1 MYTDISLSL
10 AWTIKCLRNG
20 RTERFNMVSKLAGL
34 IQFGLIPCRPRKL
47 FGKFVWGK
55 HHEHHEQLEEL
66 RDRLDR
72 IVQVV
77 QVKAP
82 DLPQKYQAFRN
93 EDHKSDAFRE
103 VLAVVSDLENEL
115 RKIVGSDPETDTS
128 SFSHESSTLVIDKRN
143 QESYYDAEIARL
155 KAESSQMRQ
164 DFESEKDEKE
174 QMRNT
179 HEHTINYHKAELLRI
194 NDDFQFEK
202 DRMIDKFESEKA
214 ELKVL
219 LVEREAALDNE
230 KKTHAA
236 QRWRIEQGFNA
247 EKLRIQSHCNE
258 NLAKMESECK
268 ASILRMKKEFAAQ
281 DARLRGDIESLNGAL
296 LARDRFTP
304 ITDHELESRFSDLV
318 EDIDQLARP
327 EWDFNQA
334 EWTDNLL
341 NRLSKNPKRLKK
353 ELLQDSLWMI
363 LYENIFCSPF
373 RVFGEEGRKLEAQ
386 WNDAF
391 GKGLLP
397 FFCLGLFFSDIET
410 GSQSVGRF
418 YNWPTPGLE
427 AERWRYETIKQCQE
441 ALAQS
446 ASDLDPRAKLKKN
459 FKISLDN
466 TRKKL
471 SDAVAKVSGL
481 DKGLLQSLD
490 DIPKKAAKMWIEM
503 GTQRCRI
510 FVFMQGSNLTSQSDR
525 VKKACED
532 VLELV
537 IIPQLWR
544 FGNSKGQDLYKKELI
559 KGCDGSISSVRMP

>member
-10 AWTIKCLRNG
+10 AWTIRCLRNG

-47 FGKFVWGK
+47 FGKFGWGK
-55 HHEHHEQLEEL
+55 HHEQLEEL

-72 IVQVV
+72 IVQVA

-82 DLPQKYQAFRN
+82 DLPQNYQAFRN

-103 VLAVVSDLENEL
+103 VLALVSDLENKL
-115 RKIVGSDPETDTS
+115 RKLVGPDPETNTS

-164 DFESEKDEKE
+164 DFETEKDEKK

-179 HEHTINYHKAELLRI
+179 HERAINYHKAELSRM
-194 NDDFQFEK
+194 NDDFQFKK
-202 DRMIDKFESEKA
+202 DRMIGEFESEKA
-214 ELKVL
+214 KLKLL
-219 LVEREAALDNE
+219 LVESEKKAEAAEAALDNE
-230 KKTHAA
+230 KKK
-236 QRWRIEQGFNA
+236 EQGFNA

-258 NLAKMESECK
+258 DLAKMESECK

-391 GKGLLP
+391 GEGLLP
-397 FFCLGLFFSDIET
+397 FFCL
-410 GSQSVGRF
+410 
-418 YNWPTPGLE
+418 
-427 AERWRYETIKQCQE
+427 
-441 ALAQS
+441 
-446 ASDLDPRAKLKKN
+446 
-459 FKISLDN
+459 
-466 TRKKL
+466 
-471 SDAVAKVSGL
+471 
-481 DKGLLQSLD
+481 
-490 DIPKKAAKMWIEM
+490 
-503 GTQRCRI
+503 
-510 FVFMQGSNLTSQSDR
+510 
-525 VKKACED
+525 
-532 VLELV
+532 
-537 IIPQLWR
+537 
-544 FGNSKGQDLYKKELI
+544 
-559 KGCDGSISSVRMP
+559 

>member
-1 MYTDISLSL
+1 M
-10 AWTIKCLRNG
+10 
-20 RTERFNMVSKLAGL
+20 
-34 IQFGLIPCRPRKL
+34 
-47 FGKFVWGK
+47 FGKFGWGK
-55 HHEHHEQLEEL
+55 HHEQLEEL
-66 RDRLDR
+66 RNRLDR

-77 QVKAP
+77 QLKAP
-82 DLPQKYQAFRN
+82 DLPQNYQAFRN

-103 VLAVVSDLENEL
+103 VLAVVSDLENKL
-115 RKIVGSDPETDTS
+115 RKLVGPDQETDTS
-128 SFSHESSTLVIDKRN
+128 NFSHESSTLAIDKRN
-143 QESYYDAEIARL
+143 QESYYDAEIAKL

-164 DFESEKDEKE
+164 DFESEKVEKE

-179 HEHTINYHKAELLRI
+179 HELEINYHKAELSRI
-194 NDDFQFEK
+194 NDDFQFQK
-202 DRMIDKFESEKA
+202 RMIDKFESEKA
-214 ELKVL
+214 ELKLL
-219 LVEREAALDNE
+219 LVEREKEAEATLDNE
-230 KKTHAA
+230 KKNHAA

-247 EKLRIQSHCNE
+247 EKLRIQSQCNDD
-258 NLAKMESECK
+258 LAKMESECK
-268 ASILRMKKEFAAQ
+268 ASIWRMKKEFAAQ

-318 EDIDQLARP
+318 GDIDQLARP

-525 VKKACED
+525 VKKARED

-559 KGCDGSISSVRMP
+559 KGCAGSISSVRMP

>member
-1 MYTDISLSL
+1 M
-10 AWTIKCLRNG
+10 
-20 RTERFNMVSKLAGL
+20 
-34 IQFGLIPCRPRKL
+34 
-47 FGKFVWGK
+47 FGKFGWGK
-55 HHEHHEQLEEL
+55 HHEQLEEL
-66 RDRLDR
+66 RNRLDR

-77 QVKAP
+77 QLKAP
-82 DLPQKYQAFRN
+82 DLPQNYQAFRN

-103 VLAVVSDLENEL
+103 VLAVVSDLENKL
-115 RKIVGSDPETDTS
+115 RKLVGPDQETDTS

-143 QESYYDAEIARL
+143 QESYYDAEIAKL

-164 DFESEKDEKE
+164 DFESEKVEKE

-179 HEHTINYHKAELLRI
+179 HELEINYHKAELSRI
-194 NDDFQFEK
+194 NDDFQFQKE
-202 DRMIDKFESEKA
+202 RMIDKFESEKA
-214 ELKVL
+214 ELKLL
-219 LVEREAALDNE
+219 LVEREKEAEAALDNE
-230 KKTHAA
+230 KKNHAA

-247 EKLRIQSHCNE
+247 EKLRIQSHCNDD
-258 NLAKMESECK
+258 LAKMESECK
-268 ASILRMKKEFAAQ
+268 ATILRMKKEFAAQ

-341 NRLSKNPKRLKK
+341 NRLSKNPKRFKK

-525 VKKACED
+525 VKKARED

-559 KGCDGSISSVRMP
+559 KGCAGSISSVRMP